1 MATTFLL
8 MAYCAVLLSLL
19 LLLMKIEDIFNF
31 AELRLAP
38 VQNFLRGEDD
48 FRNSGVECAFQR
60 SGKTKGA
67 G

>member
-48 FRNSGVECAFQR
+48 FRPWADS
-60 SGKTKGA
+60 
-67 G
+67 